1 MRLGDLKHRCAHPN
15 GGAGGR
21 GAPFRSRRSPTG
33 RADTPGTIGG
43 VIEFTE
49 WATDILSRSDA
60 AARRFNPDARVRV
73 IRDGDAV
80 RFELTD
86 RPGPD
91 DQVVRREGFT
101 LYVEPGLEG
110 IVDVVEPHDQLILR
124 PPGSSERSVR
134 EEH

>member
-1 MRLGDLKHRCAHPN
+1 M
-15 GGAGGR
+15 
-21 GAPFRSRRSPTG
+21 
-33 RADTPGTIGG
+33 
-43 VIEFTE
+43 IEFTE

-73 IRDGDAV
+73 VRDGEGV

-86 RPGPD
+86 QLDPG
-91 DQVVRREGFT
+91 DQSVEQEAFT
-101 LYVEPGLEG
+101 LYVQPGLEG

-124 PPGSSERSVR
+124 PPGSTERSVR

>member
-1 MRLGDLKHRCAHPN
+1 M
-15 GGAGGR
+15 
-21 GAPFRSRRSPTG
+21 
-33 RADTPGTIGG
+33 
-43 VIEFTE
+43 IEFTD

-60 AARRFNPDARVRV
+60 AARRFNADARLRL
-73 IRDGDAV
+73 IHDGEGV

-91 DQVVRREGFT
+91 DQVVQREGFT

-110 IVDVVEPHDQLILR
+110 IVDIVEPHDQLILR
-124 PPGSSERSVR
+124 PPGSRERSVR